1 VPLLDQMH
9 AENYDLSLSYFS
21 YSNSVGTST
30 CWMSVVTSKPFI
42 NVVSSI
48 SQSDILYLQQ
58 TTY

>member
-1 VPLLDQMH
+1 
-9 AENYDLSLSYFS
+9 
-21 YSNSVGTST
+21 
-30 CWMSVVTSKPFI
+30 MSVVTSKPFI